1 MFCAWKEVCCLYLV
15 VLPSDDSLLVDF
27 KYPATE
33 DMVSLEGHQFRSEM
47 VPGFHYSLCSLS
59 CQPITERER
68 ERERERGVRGRVGR
82 DRRAQKGGREGVP
95 DRQTQHRTSRKN
107 K

>member
-47 VPGFHYSLCSLS
+47 VPCFHYSLC
-59 CQPITERER
+59 
-68 ERERERGVRGRVGR
+68 
-82 DRRAQKGGREGVP
+82 
-95 DRQTQHRTSRKN
+95 
-107 K
+107 